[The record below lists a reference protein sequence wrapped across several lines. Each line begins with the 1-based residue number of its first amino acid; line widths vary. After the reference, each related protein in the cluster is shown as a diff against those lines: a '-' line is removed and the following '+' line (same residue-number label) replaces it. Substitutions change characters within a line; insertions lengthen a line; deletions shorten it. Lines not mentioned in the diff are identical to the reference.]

1 MFNNFIK
8 FVALVFLSITFS
20 FAISDRDNPRKAGKE
35 NFSRSYSKKNV
46 NKLNQVNIQKEI
58 KSVNDFIDND
68 QFRPQ
73 VETNPYIDPRDAEFE
88 ALDNPEIAAPVR
100 SADHISTVDKLKN
113 GTISIENLFSDLVPN
128 SRTTPDF
135 PEYTVCSEGCD
146 YNDLAT
152 AIDSVPNQSTIFI
165 TEPGEYLVVGSE
177 IIDRSIWIKG
187 LSPEETIITG
197 ALDLED
203 IPEGL
208 IYFEKENYAD
218 WSLEEN
224 QDRIKSDIWITR
236 GDNRPIFNAAV
247 ETHDD
252 ADNNNDMVPTN
263 TLWAQGR
270 TADVDSSD
278 YEPFRPMT
286 SSNPPSIVGIPLSM
300 QTISSTYE
308 TPDSVVYFEKEN
320 YADWSLEENQD
331 RIKSDIWI
339 TRGDDRPIFNAAVET
354 HDDADNNNDMVPTNT
369 LWAQGR
375 TADVDSSDYQPFR
388 PMTSSNPPSI
398 VGLPLSMQTTSS
410 TYEAPDSVVYFKK
423 ENYADPS
430 LEENQDRIADSV
442 WITRGDSKPIFN
454 AAREDWEYV
463 DDGYGGNTPSWTRWA
478 LGRTDSVE
486 SEDYKTFR
494 SATAPLSENYET
506 YPNDIWGGSK
516 HIVGNVLSMKV
527 LDYTLYNK
535 PDSVVFH
542 NQPADADLNDS
553 TNLDM
558 IADSVW
564 IGRYENDVEN
574 QLPYGGLRWA
584 IGRTADVD
592 FADYV
597 SDFSELKRDWDD
609 TSSFGVIILPN
620 LQGKV
625 LSLEVTNV
633 MVDDSVTYYDVV
645 ITDWLHGG
653 LGGFSYYRG
662 APGSYLPTDDIVV
675 SEYFDVEFTYWTS
688 GGNGGGFAY
697 YRGAPGAYLPSDAP
711 REINYF
717 DVEFTKW
724 TQDGNGG
731 GFAYYRGAPGA
742 YLPSDAPREIDFF
755 DVVFTKWT
763 QDGDGGGFAYYRGAP
778 GADLPS
784 QGTMFT
790 IVADNDPLYVRFSD
804 LTIANG
810 TGVETAGAIQVNSP
824 DTSETTTIELD
835 NIVAYNNVNMQES
848 GGFINNNEI
857 VTPGLLFFNVNNS
870 VFRNNISADD
880 DGGVFALS
888 NVHAT
893 ITNSLFEDN
902 HADDNGGVFYGRSSS
917 SSQFSLVIYGS
928 EFRNNFADSYGGVI
942 HLEYTENDTSAS
954 GLSGL
959 YVANSTFS
967 GNRTNYSGGAISTDG
982 YNGDMV
988 VYETDFNNNT
998 ADSYGGVLYV
1008 RYNTD
1013 AYFNNVSFDN
1023 NMSEYGSG
1031 GVIYLYNNTTGNNLD
1046 FHHCSF
1052 TNNSSNG
1059 SGGVIHSTNRDGD
1072 TDLNIYSSDFI
1083 NNTSGGDGGVLF
1095 LSEGTTYIESSTFA
1109 GNTNTDHGASVMF
1122 LYQYNQTTNI
1132 VNSTF
1137 VNNEVSAN
1145 ADNLDY
1151 GYAFWVY
1158 GPYGNQLDLNNCT
1171 VAFNSG
1177 NGAINAWDSNIY
1189 LSSTIVAGNTGKDI
1203 HRAGNGNVTSHGNNI
1218 IGNLD
1223 STGIFTIDH
1232 DNGMDWVGGYDDS
1245 TGGIISGDTNFVN
1258 TYSDAIDPLLVLVED
1273 GETTPHAMPYP
1284 GSIAVDN
1291 GTSTYTLA
1299 TDPSTVFELDYD
1311 VRGMPRTWIVETD
1324 IGSIERQASDPFGE
1338 QIPPAMIND
1347 LSAEPSLDG
1356 GLVLNWTAV
1365 GEDGINGTADSYM
1378 VYYGTAPFGSELD
1391 PDVSSIVLPIEPA
1404 YSGNSESFY
1413 LSELDYGTEYYLAV
1427 VAVDVVGQSSPLG
1440 DPVSMATMQPPVAE
1454 INVNELSITLPA
1466 ESEGSRYGTITNTG
1480 VANLNFS
1487 TTFSEDEAQT
1497 RNANDKVLFV
1507 TGAAYPSESNFYW
1520 LDVATGVIE
1529 ELGQLYDSDGVPIG
1543 GSATDNGGI
1552 TAIAQNPV
1560 DNLWYGV
1567 ETEGRLFSFTPG
1579 DPNATIIGEHTA
1591 TGHIPD
1597 MDFGPDGTLY
1607 GWSEGCDCLTK
1618 INLETAEVDE
1628 FGTQE
1633 FSTWGTGLAIDPN
1646 GEYAYM
1652 KAEYEFYTL
1661 DLATGAQI
1669 GDYIELDA
1677 PDYLVNML
1685 DIGSNGDIYSGLRTD
1700 YSDGEFVFCTIDTS
1714 SGAVTQFYTY
1724 DIEYVSAIAVGASG
1738 WLITDPNKGMLSSG
1752 ESVQVAMNYFSNGL
1766 VDSTYTGQLLFETND
1781 PSAENT
1787 VFNITLIVS
1796 GDSLPPVLL
1805 TEALPN
1811 AIEDEAYSFQLEGS
1825 DSNGDVIT
1833 YSLTSGP
1840 EWLGISETGELDGT
1854 PANEHVGD
1862 SLMIT
1867 VSLSDGMSAAESVFY
1882 ISVEN
1887 TNDAPAS
1894 AEALADVEVDEDAEP
1909 LTIDLSQAF
1918 SDEDAGDLLEYSVQG
1933 YLTFRK
1939 VSNADWTMEENQ
1951 DRVADNVWLTRQ
1963 SSQSIFNIA
1972 LEDAYSADNQSPL
1985 GTEWAYGHAD
1995 HAEGLTFQHFKATV
2009 NNAPPSSIGKPLVLH
2024 TLDEDAYYDMMVHQ
2038 WTGGGPGGGFAWT
2051 RSSDGSPVMTPEING
2066 SNLVFHFHPDASG
2079 ETEIVIVATDQS
2091 GATALDTVNISVNS
2105 VNDSPGD
2112 FTLLVPENNSV
2123 VVDLTPT
2130 LTWEAPTDPDNSEP
2144 MGEGGMRGARAK
2156 APTVAQNQNMT
2167 RSIESYNVYIGSG
2180 PGFTSYDVVATVN
2193 TSYYTPEYEL
2203 EEDGVYYWMIEAV
2216 DNGGSV
2222 TVSETW
2228 SFTVNAENSV
2238 PDSLVLLTPIEG
2250 EETGL
2255 MPTFSWTTSADMDAN
2270 DTVSYTLNYGSDP
2283 SNFTSVSTGNNLT
2296 YTPDADLMDNTGY
2309 AWQVVA
2315 TDQMGATFTTG
2326 FQSFYV
2332 NSANDNPNMF
2342 GLISPDSGST
2352 VSNLRALLVWSPTAD
2367 LDGDNVMFD
2376 VHLNGITIGTTNHN
2390 YFYADSLVEDMTYTW
2405 SVSATDNNGGST
2417 ESGTWSFTVNTQNA
2431 PPSSFALISPDSG
2444 IVLNTQVVNF
2454 EWEASSDM
2462 DPMDEVHYSIDIH
2475 SDTTHMNF
2483 ETDLLSLL
2491 SENLMDNSV
2500 YHWGVRAFDMNGG
2513 MTENIGGP
2521 EMFVIN
2527 VANDAPT
2534 AASLVAPLDGSIQTH
2549 LAPSFFWTRSSDPDP
2564 MDHVGYSM
2572 NWWVVGGT
2580 ESQSVN
2586 TDSNGVTL
2594 EVDLMD
2600 NSGYGWA
2607 VNSMDMNGAEG
2618 HSDTAHFY
2626 TDAFPEP
2633 PLNFATIAP
2642 ENNADGIATEVE
2654 FIWNRT
2660 NDPDPLD
2667 EIHYQLV
2674 YATDWEDSSS
2684 YVFSEVVQDTSLI
2697 ISMEDNALYYW
2708 GVIAMDN
2715 DGFMV
2720 GSNDNTPNTLV
2731 IGTLGIDDQIIPDAF
2746 ALHQNYPNPFNPT
2759 TIIHYDVPEP
2769 AQVKIMVFDVLGRKI
2784 STLFNEHQNP
2794 GFKSILWNGVDEFG
2808 SPVSAGMYFYHIQ
2821 AGSFNQTRKMILLK

>member
-35 NFSRSYSKKNV
+35 KPARIQSQKDIERDERRS
-46 NKLNQVNIQKEI
+46 
-58 KSVNDFIDND
+58 D
-68 QFRPQ
+68 
-73 VETNPYIDPRDAEFE
+73 
-88 ALDNPEIAAPVR
+88 
-100 SADHISTVDKLKN
+100 DKLRDHSAKDGDN
-113 GTISIENLFSDLVPN
+113 VSRVNELKDGRLSIENLFSDLLPS

-135 PEYTVCSEGCD
+135 PEYTVCSDGCD
-146 YNDLAT
+146 YDDLAT
-152 AIDSVPNQSTIFI
+152 AIASVPNQSTVFI

-197 ALDLED
+197 TIDLED
-203 IPEGL
+203 IPEDL
-208 IYFEKENYAD
+208 IYFEKEDYAD
-218 WSLEEN
+218 WTLEEN
-224 QDRIKSDIWITR
+224 QDRIKNDIWITR
-236 GDNRPIFNAAV
+236 GNDQPIFNAAV
-247 ETHDD
+247 EGYDQTDTD
-252 ADNNNDMVPTN
+252 LTPTY

-270 TADVDSSD
+270 TADVDTSD
-278 YEPFRPMT
+278 YEHFKSMT
-286 SSNPPSIVGIPLSM
+286 ENCPPCIVGLPLSM
-300 QTISSTYE
+300 QTTSSTYE

-320 YADWSLEENQD
+320 YTDWSLEENQD

-354 HDDADNNNDMVPTNT
+354 HDDADDNKDMVPTHT

-388 PMTSSNPPSI
+388 PMTSNNPPSI

-430 LEENQDRIADSV
+430 LEENQDRIAESV

-463 DDGYGGNTPSWTRWA
+463 DGGYGGNTPSWTRWA

-494 SATAPLSENYET
+494 SATGPLSEYYDPET
-506 YPNDIWGGSK
+506 DPNEVWGGLK

-542 NQPADADLNDS
+542 NQPADADLNDPE
-553 TNLDM
+553 NLDM

-564 IGRYENDVEN
+564 IGRDNSNLEN

-592 FADYV
+592 SADYV

-633 MVDDSVTYYDVV
+633 MVDSSVTYYDVV

-653 LGGFSYYRG
+653 LDGFSYYRG

-675 SEYFDVEFTYWTS
+675 SEHFDVEFTSWTT

-763 QDGDGGGFAYYRGAP
+763 QDGNGGGFAYYRGAP

-810 TGVETAGAIQVNSP
+810 SGSETAGAIQVNSP

-870 VFRNNISADD
+870 VFRNNISTDA

-902 HADDNGGVFYGRSSS
+902 YADDDGGVFYGEDFRS
-917 SSQFSLVIYGS
+917 LAI
-928 EFRNNFADSYGGVI
+928 ENCNFIGNYADDEGGAI
-942 HLEYTENDTSAS
+942 LINGAYN
-954 GLSGL
+954 GL
-959 YVANSTFS
+959 YIENSSFLNNTS
-967 GNRTNYSGGAISTDG
+967 GYSGGAITLWNEVSDFVISESEFIGNSTSD
-982 YNGDMV
+982 
-988 VYETDFNNNT
+988 
-998 ADSYGGVLYV
+998 YGGAIFVEDESDVYF
-1008 RYNTD
+1008 YNTKFVENSSGD
-1013 AYFNNVSFDN
+1013 
-1023 NMSEYGSG
+1023 YGG
-1031 GVIYLYNNTTGNNLD
+1031 AVHFENYADDFAID
-1046 FHHCSF
+1046 FEFHHC
-1052 TNNSSNG
+1052 
-1059 SGGVIHSTNRDGD
+1059 
-1072 TDLNIYSSDFI
+1072 DFI
-1083 NNTSGGDGGVLF
+1083 NNSSDYGGAIMSYDDYDGRGKIYSSLFDGNTATSDGGAWYIDDD
-1095 LSEGTTYIESSTFA
+1095 GDYHIESSTFIRNTASEAGGAIYNDDADYPGLRVVNSSLMLNTANEYGGAIYNNDYLFIYNSTISNNLADSSYGGINYADDMSSTVIA
-1109 GNTNTDHGASVMF
+1109 GNTSPDSPDLEYV
-1122 LYQYNQTTNI
+1122 
-1132 VNSTF
+1132 
-1137 VNNEVSAN
+1137 VS
-1145 ADNLDY
+1145 
-1151 GYAFWVY
+1151 
-1158 GPYGNQLDLNNCT
+1158 
-1171 VAFNSG
+1171 SG
-1177 NGAINAWDSNIY
+1177 NNF
-1189 LSSTIVAGNTGKDI
+1189 
-1203 HRAGNGNVTSHGNNI
+1203 

-1223 STGIFTIDH
+1223 STGVFTID
-1232 DNGMDWVGGYDDS
+1232 DYGMDWVGGYDNS
-1245 TGGIISGDTNFVN
+1245 TGGIISGDTNNVN
-1258 TYSDAIDPLLVLVED
+1258 TYSSAIDPQLVLVEEE
-1273 GETTPHAMPYP
+1273 ETLPYLIAYP
-1284 GSIAVDN
+1284 GSILTNN
-1291 GTSTYTLA
+1291 GASAYTFQE
-1299 TDPSTVFELDYD
+1299 TEIELGLDM
-1311 VRGMPRTWIVETD
+1311 RGMHRSFQGAD
-1324 IGSIERQASDPFGE
+1324 IGSIERHLSDPHDD
-1338 QIPPAMIND
+1338 QIVPGAIND
-1347 LSAEPSLDG
+1347 LTGMPSIEG
-1356 GLVLNWTAV
+1356 GIQLSWTAV
-1365 GEDGINGTADSYM
+1365 GSDGNIGTAAEYVIYYSTDTFEDPSQSTVTGINPEISPSQSGTNEY
-1378 VYYGTAPFGSELD
+1378 FLLD
-1391 PDVSSIVLPIEPA
+1391 
-1404 YSGNSESFY
+1404 G
-1413 LSELDYGTEYYLAV
+1413 LDYGSAYHVRIIALDEIGQPSDLSNEIV
-1427 VAVDVVGQSSPLG
+1427 VETLIAPSMT
-1440 DPVSMATMQPPVAE
+1440 VSTTSV
-1454 INVNELSITLPA
+1454 SITLPTG
-1466 ESEGSRYGTITNTG
+1466 SEG
-1480 VANLNFS
+1480 
-1487 TTFSEDEAQT
+1487 T
-1497 RNANDKVLFV
+1497 RQLTLGND
-1507 TGAAYPSESNFYW
+1507 
-1520 LDVATGVIE
+1520 
-1529 ELGQLYDSDGVPIG
+1529 GQSL
-1543 GSATDNGGI
+1543 
-1552 TAIAQNPV
+1552 
-1560 DNLWYGV
+1560 LEW
-1567 ETEGRLFSFTPG
+1567 
-1579 DPNATIIGEHTA
+1579 NATIVIDDISSVRSSSPVFGSGTISDLEKNSSDYVSPLRPKNLFSDESFSFDPLMENVLSSRTSANPLEDILSRFEENYQNIIGLVPNPWVIED
-1591 TGHIPD
+1591 GVSGDNINDGGND
-1597 MDFGPDGTLY
+1597 MYDDGNYL
-1607 GWSEGCDCLTK
+1607 
-1618 INLETAEVDE
+1618 
-1628 FGTQE
+1628 
-1633 FSTWGTGLAIDPN
+1633 STDNEANPLA
-1646 GEYAYM
+1646 
-1652 KAEYEFYTL
+1652 
-1661 DLATGAQI
+1661 
-1669 GDYIELDA
+1669 
-1677 PDYLVNML
+1677 
-1685 DIGSNGDIYSGLRTD
+1685 
-1700 YSDGEFVFCTIDTS
+1700 YSDGMITASSYLGVAGQYFTRKYDELFVFAADLDAVTDFYITGNLGADGDGSVDGIIIEGNGYTGFVKRVYNAGDPSINHMVIIPNTEGANHDFSTDTNNDYHHIGGLTNVSQLFYILYASSNGTLVDDETTLSIMNAVIDIIAQGQWLNLSESQGEILPGEMQLIDILFNTTDLADTS
-1714 SGAVTQFYTY
+1714 LTG
-1724 DIEYVSAIAVGASG
+1724 
-1738 WLITDPNKGMLSSG
+1738 LITLTS
-1752 ESVQVAMNYFSNGL
+1752 
-1766 VDSTYTGQLLFETND
+1766 ND
-1781 PSAENT
+1781 PSSAE
-1787 VFNITLIVS
+1787 ISIDVS
-1796 GDSLPPVLL
+1796 MVVSSENQPPVLHT
-1805 TEALPN
+1805 TELPN
-1811 AIEDEAYSFQLEGS
+1811 AIEDESYSFQLEGS

-1840 EWLGISETGELDGT
+1840 DWLGISESGEIMGMPTNADAGGPLMVNVNFT
-1854 PANEHVGD
+1854 D
-1862 SLMIT
+1862 SVSVVET
-1867 VSLSDGMSAAESVFY
+1867 VLY

-1887 TNDAPAS
+1887 TNDAPVV
-1894 AEALADVEVDEDAEP
+1894 AEALVDVEVDEDAEP

-1939 VSNADWTMEENQ
+1939 VNNADWTMEENQ
-1951 DRVADNVWLTRQ
+1951 DRVADNVWLTRK

-2091 GATALDTVNISVNS
+2091 GATALDTVSISVNS